1 MPASVII
8 ADDQEL
14 VRDGIKYLVEIE
26 AGLEVIHEVSN
37 GNVLPKVL
45 EQKKP
50 DLLILDLALPAL
62 GGVKSIEELSAKFP
76 KVKILILTMLD
87 SEDQVMGALE
97 FGAEGYVLKGS
108 SKSEILKAIQAILNG
123 KKYFSGDISGI
134 LISNYLR
141 KKTAPSQE
149 KEEEPGQLAFLTKRE
164 KETLNMILK
173 GKGNNEI
180 GEALKISRRTAET
193 HRFNLM
199 KKLQVSNLAELTEKA
214 GELDLI

>member
-14 VRDGIKYLVEIE
+14 LRDGIKYLVENE
-26 AGLEVIHEVSN
+26 AGLDVIHEVSS
-37 GNVLPKVL
+37 GNLLDKVL
-45 EQKKP
+45 DQKKP

-62 GGVKSIEELSAKFP
+62 GGVKRIEELSEKFP
-76 KVKILILTMLD
+76 KVKKLILTMLA

-97 FGAEGYVLKGS
+97 YGAEGYVLKGS
-108 SKSEILKAIQAILNG
+108 SKSEILKAIQTILLG

-134 LISNYLR
+134 LISNYIN
-141 KKTAPSQE
+141 KKPAPLPE
-149 KEEEPGQLAFLTKRE
+149 KDEEPGQLAFLTKRE
-164 KETLNMILK
+164 KQILNLILK

-180 GEALKISRRTAET
+180 GEELKISRRTAEV

-199 KKLQVSNLAELTEKA
+199 KKLHVSNLAELTQKA
-214 GELDLI
+214 RELDLI